1 MDTPVNSSRLRNATI
16 ALAGIGVVV
25 AATALAIRSDIGE
38 ARAAFAAESRMI
50 ERALVRR
57 LDGLAASLHSLA
69 GMHHAMPDLSPRQL
83 AAFATE
89 ARRGHPA
96 LQAILQL
103 RVTDATEEPNALSGQ
118 TPSGG
123 RMIVN
128 AVEST
133 DARLSRLVGAD
144 AASPL
149 PASAIE
155 SAVASGQVV
164 LAATGTM
171 APHHLLLLKAV
182 YKGPNAPTAP
192 TQRRAQVDGAYALLI
207 DADGFLADLSR
218 EHPHVAMRLTTG
230 VAGASQEL
238 YANAPVRDDKGIAGL
253 LPVLRDQRSVR
264 FGEQQVAIEL
274 TARVG
279 GGNFDP
285 AGWLALVVTL
295 FGLYLAA
302 VLVITARRRAAITAE
317 DARQQVFEQKERA
330 HVTLQSIGEA
340 VITTDPTGVVDF
352 MNPVA
357 ERLTGWHAADA
368 TGRHLNE
375 IFALLSET
383 DGCALPDPIARA
395 LRDHD
400 ESEAPALMI
409 RSDGATFAVIEN
421 AAAIRDSD
429 GHFTGAVLIIRDVSR
444 ERHLVREMEF
454 QATHDPLTRLINRR
468 QFGREL
474 AAAVDD
480 ARTSGGQHALMCIDV
495 DQFKA
500 INDSCGHFGADQ
512 LLKQVAIHLGENVR
526 RLDCLARL
534 GGDEFGVLLHD
545 VDIDRAMHGAEALR
559 QQLKGQPL
567 HWDERSYRISVSI
580 GVVAITRDS
589 GGPDDVLRAADAA
602 CYVAKDQGRNRV
614 HRFQSDDKML
624 AQRSGDAQWLHRLRD
639 AIDND
644 GLVIHAQSIFPLA
657 AHSRHAPMCELL
669 VRLRGED
676 GLVPPMTFIPAAER
690 FNLMF
695 DLDLWVIG
703 AAFRQLARFWRQD
716 PGDRRIFTI
725 NLSGQSVDHPDLQQ
739 AIISLAE
746 RHAIDPRRI
755 CFEITETSVIAN
767 IDRALQLMDRLRQ
780 RGFLF
785 ALDDFGT
792 GLSSFAYLKRLPVD
806 FLKIDAEFVRD
817 LLTDPVDKAMV
828 ETIKHISGVLG
839 MLTIAEAIEDEA
851 TCNLLTEMGI
861 DLGQGY
867 FLARPAP
874 VEFDVRK
881 AATLPSDQR
890 G

>member
-1 MDTPVNSSRLRNATI
+1 
-16 ALAGIGVVV
+16 
-25 AATALAIRSDIGE
+25 
-38 ARAAFAAESRMI
+38 
-50 ERALVRR
+50 
-57 LDGLAASLHSLA
+57 
-69 GMHHAMPDLSPRQL
+69 
-83 AAFATE
+83 
-89 ARRGHPA
+89 
-96 LQAILQL
+96 
-103 RVTDATEEPNALSGQ
+103 
-118 TPSGG
+118 
-123 RMIVN
+123 
-128 AVEST
+128 
-133 DARLSRLVGAD
+133 
-144 AASPL
+144 
-149 PASAIE
+149 
-155 SAVASGQVV
+155 
-164 LAATGTM
+164 
-171 APHHLLLLKAV
+171 
-182 YKGPNAPTAP
+182 
-192 TQRRAQVDGAYALLI
+192 
-207 DADGFLADLSR
+207 
-218 EHPHVAMRLTTG
+218 
-230 VAGASQEL
+230 
-238 YANAPVRDDKGIAGL
+238 
-253 LPVLRDQRSVR
+253 
-264 FGEQQVAIEL
+264 
-274 TARVG
+274 
-279 GGNFDP
+279 
-285 AGWLALVVTL
+285 
-295 FGLYLAA
+295 
-302 VLVITARRRAAITAE
+302 
-317 DARQQVFEQKERA
+317 
-330 HVTLQSIGEA
+330 
-340 VITTDPTGVVDF
+340 
-352 MNPVA
+352 
-357 ERLTGWHAADA
+357 
-368 TGRHLNE
+368 
-375 IFALLSET
+375 
-383 DGCALPDPIARA
+383 
-395 LRDHD
+395 
-400 ESEAPALMI
+400 
-409 RSDGATFAVIEN
+409 
-421 AAAIRDSD
+421 
-429 GHFTGAVLIIRDVSR
+429 
-444 ERHLVREMEF
+444 MEF